1 MAASVEYAKQDGEN
15 AYWVKPERPGEI
27 TRDGLLRVTFQEHM
41 QHVHGEREM
50 VSVREYEVPGVLAIL
65 KACPDMDV
73 RQALSDLRCLD

>member
-1 MAASVEYAKQDGEN
+1 MATSVEYAKQDGEN

-50 VSVREYEVPGVLAIL
+50 ASVREYEVPGVLAIL

-73 RQALSDLRCLD
+73 RQALSDLRYLD